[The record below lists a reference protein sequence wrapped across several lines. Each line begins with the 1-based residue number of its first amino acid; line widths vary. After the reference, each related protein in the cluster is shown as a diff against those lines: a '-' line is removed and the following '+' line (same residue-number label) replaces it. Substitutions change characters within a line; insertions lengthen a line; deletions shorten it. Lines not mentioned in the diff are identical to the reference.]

1 MDDIDL
7 SQPTEELFPEAQSDV
22 NDHVVGDQNS
32 GVKEDVA
39 DLNSKEHNFQALR
52 EEIAKAKSESEYWR
66 GQAEAY
72 SKRPEQKEVEK
83 DPYESLDW
91 EDPQDV
97 RKAFDSI
104 RRENSNLRAEIQDNL
119 KALETKSSHSD
130 WNDLVKNEVPELA
143 GKNKLFAEMIESAS
157 NPYEAAYLLA
167 ELNRRAKGA
176 QQQEPVSDR
185 GQRAIQNA
193 QRPGSLSS
201 VGGSSKLSKADY
213 YAKMSDE
220 EFLKMAGENLA
231 LI

>member
-1 MDDIDL
+1 MEDIDM
-7 SQPTEELFPEAQSDV
+7 SQSAMELFPEANTDV
-22 NDHVVGDQNS
+22 SDHVVGDQMS

-39 DLNSKEHNFQALR
+39 DLSDKGYNFQALR
-52 EEIAKAKSESEYWR
+52 EEVAKAKSESEYWR

-72 SKRPEQKEVEK
+72 SKRPEQKEEVK
-83 DPYESLDW
+83 DPYASLDW
-91 EDPQDV
+91 DDPQDV
-97 RKAFDSI
+97 RKAFEGI
-104 RRENSNLRAEIQDNL
+104 RQENYALRNEINDTV
-119 KALETKSSHSD
+119 KALQTKSTHTD
-130 WNDLVKNEVPELA
+130 WNDLVKSEVPELA
-143 GKNKLFAEMIESAS
+143 GKNKLFAEMIEAVS

-167 ELNRRAKGA
+167 DLNRRAKGS
-176 QQQEPVSDR
+176 QQQEQVSDR

-220 EFLKMAGENLA
+220 EFMKAAAENLA